1 MRREAKRV
9 EHSEALSSSIRIIRS
24 GLFTTI
30 QDFGRRSSGYLGIP
44 FGGAMDRIAFELGNR
59 LVGNDDDAASIEM
72 TLTGDEIELS
82 DACVI
87 AITGADMNPV
97 LEADGIEDTPLP
109 QNTPIVVQAGCRL
122 RFGTVRRGCRCY
134 LAVSGGIQSQKIL
147 GSRCPLFRCG
157 VRGPAGRKIAA
168 GDVLAVGAFDRTSVN
183 RALHSGRPIWTAGW
197 SVRQCI
203 SSDNECC
210 ELRVVPGEHFLCLS
224 TGAKESLLSSEFLLT
239 SKSDRMGFRLRG
251 ETPLLTQWTDLFSQ
265 GVTPGTVQ
273 LPPDGNP
280 ILLMM
285 DCAPTGG
292 YPDVLHVI
300 TADLPSAAQIRPGQR
315 IRFRLVD
322 LADAHR
328 ILRAQRLDLERSI
341 QMAALMDEQNEV
353 RIGVRSAGWKVSV
366 P

>member
-1 MRREAKRV
+1 MRREDRRV
-9 EHSEALSSSIRIIRS
+9 EHCEAMSRSIRIIRS

-30 QDFGRRSSGYLGIP
+30 QDFGRRSSGHLGIP
-44 FGGAMDRIAFELGNR
+44 CGGAMDRIAYELGNR
-59 LVGNDDDAASIEM
+59 LVGNCHEAASLEM
-72 TLTGDEIELS
+72 TLAGDEIELS

-87 AITGADMNPV
+87 AVTGADMNPI
-97 LEADGIEDTPLP
+97 LAAEGIEDTPVP
-109 QNTPIVVQAGCRL
+109 QNTPVVVQAGCRL
-122 RFGTVRRGCRCY
+122 RFGPVRRGCRSY

-157 VRGPAGRKIAA
+157 IPGPAGRKIAT
-168 GDVLAVGAFDRTSVN
+168 GDVLAIGAFDRTSVN
-183 RALHSGRPIWTAGW
+183 RALQSVRPIWTAGW
-197 SVRQCI
+197 SVRQFI
-203 SSDNECC
+203 PSGNESC
-210 ELRVVPGEHFLCLS
+210 ELRVVPGEHFLRLS
-224 TGAKESLLSSEFLLT
+224 TGAKEILLNSEFLLT
-239 SKSDRMGFRLRG
+239 SESDRMGFRLRG
-251 ETPLLTQWTDLFSQ
+251 ETPLLTQWADLFSQ

-300 TADLPSAAQIRPGQR
+300 TADLPSAAQVRPGQR

-341 QMAALMDEQNEV
+341 QMAALMDDQNEV